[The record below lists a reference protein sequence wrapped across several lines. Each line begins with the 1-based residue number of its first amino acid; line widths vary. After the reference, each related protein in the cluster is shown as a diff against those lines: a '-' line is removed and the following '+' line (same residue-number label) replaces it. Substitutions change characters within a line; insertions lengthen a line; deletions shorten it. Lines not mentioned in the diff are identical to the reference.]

1 MEKVEKVDQYVSSS
15 TMMTIRYGEDC
26 SAMNRF
32 KHVGVDHD
40 DVVTF
45 FGKRSIIDMCGMV
58 SPFKGYNIKPCLL

>member
-1 MEKVEKVDQYVSSS
+1 
-15 TMMTIRYGEDC
+15 MMTIRYGEDC

-32 KHVGVDHD
+32 NHVGVDHD

-58 SPFKGYNIKPCLL
+58 SPFKGYNQGKK